1 MLWVLLKLLL
11 LSLFTSSGAVIG
23 TGLGSLFDK
32 QNDDIIADWPSSAGF
47 IIGAMTGI
55 VVYINS

>member
-1 MLWVLLKLLL
+1 MLWILIKLVAL
-11 LSLFTSSGAVIG
+11 TSFAGSGAIIG

-32 QNDDIIADWPSSAGF
+32 QNDDIAADWSSSAGF
-47 IIGAMTGI
+47 IVGAIVGI